1 MYVDFSGKMLYSI
14 ENQTISGDIFMGK
27 IETKKE
33 NKRKDLLNA
42 AFELFTTKGFTDT
55 SIADIVG
62 RAGIAKG
69 TFYLYFKDKT
79 DIRNRLISSK
89 ATQVLRESYTRLTR
103 TDIKKLDDQFI
114 FLTDDILDALQRNR
128 SLLFFLSKH
137 LNWGMFVH
145 SLEGDTVVSGITA
158 RELYSQLI
166 EQSDYRFD
174 NPEIIIYLI
183 IELVAGVSYN
193 AILYQEPVSIEALKP
208 YLHDLIRRILND
220 YNQA

>member
-1 MYVDFSGKMLYSI
+1 
-14 ENQTISGDIFMGK
+14 MGK

-42 AFELFTTKGFTDT
+42 AFELFISKGFHNT

-89 ATQVLRESYTRLTR
+89 ATLLFRDACYKLSKTNLTA
-103 TDIKKLDDQFI
+103 LDEQFI
-114 FLTDDILDALQRNR
+114 FLTDEILSELQKDQ

-137 LNWGMFVH
+137 LSWGLFRNSMTEEK
-145 SLEGDTVVSGITA
+145 SPDGISA
-158 RELYSQLI
+158 RELYEQLI
-166 EQSDYRFD
+166 ARSGCQFT

-183 IELVAGVSYN
+183 IELVAGASYN
-193 AILYQEPVSIEALKP
+193 AILYQDPATIEELKP
-208 YLHDLIRRILND
+208 YLHTIIRGILRD
-220 YNQA
+220 FDQTKTALPEVP

>member
-1 MYVDFSGKMLYSI
+1 M
-14 ENQTISGDIFMGK
+14 EK

-42 AFELFTTKGFTDT
+42 AFDLFISKGFHNT

-89 ATQVLRESYTRLTR
+89 ATFLFRDACLRLAK
-103 TDIKKLDDQFI
+103 TDITALDEQFI
-114 FLTDDILDALQRNR
+114 FLTDDILLALQKDK

-137 LNWGMFVH
+137 LSWGMFRT
-145 SLEGDTVVSGITA
+145 SMTEEKSPDGLSA
-158 RELYSQLI
+158 RELYAQLI
-166 EQSDYRFD
+166 ARSGCHFV
-174 NPEIIIYLI
+174 NPEIIIYLV

-193 AILYQEPVSIEALKP
+193 AILYQEPATIEELKP
-208 YLHDLIRRILND
+208 YLHTIIRDILREF
-220 YNQA
+220 NQSEKCASSSSIKRSSNG